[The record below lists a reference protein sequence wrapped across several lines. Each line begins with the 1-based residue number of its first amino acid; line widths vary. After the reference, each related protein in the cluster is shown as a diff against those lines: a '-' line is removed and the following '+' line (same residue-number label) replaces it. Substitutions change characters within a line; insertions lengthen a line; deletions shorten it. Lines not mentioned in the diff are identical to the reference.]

1 MENVFIVFDEFF
13 KIFQSSEHWRSMLN
27 ERENSV
33 WHREENVAEHTRMVI
48 SWYKNNLASNRNDT
62 QKLLTLVAAAFHD
75 IGKPSSRIVTL
86 KEDGSEK
93 RGYHGHEIRSAR
105 MWINFA
111 VDNSDVRDLLRF
123 NMEDIS
129 FVALMLEHHVPFALK
144 KVAKREA
151 LKSAFFNR
159 KGEQGHQAWLDLLM
173 SDQMGRIS
181 DNKADKI
188 AKVEE
193 WMEEWKL
200 VRVSIV

>member
-1 MENVFIVFDEFF
+1 MTSFERFDAFY
-13 KIFQSSEHWRSMLN
+13 KIFAKTDLALAMMN
-27 ERENSV
+27 EQENSQ
-33 WHREENVAEHTRMVI
+33 WHRESSVWRHTQMLLE
-48 SWYKNNLASNRNDT
+48 WYKENLFNSRNESM
-62 QKLLTLVAAAFHD
+62 QMLTMVAAAFHD

-111 VDNSDVRDLLRF
+111 VDNSEVRDLLRF

>member
-1 MENVFIVFDEFF
+1 MLDRFNYFHEKFS
-13 KIFQSSEHWRSMLN
+13 KSELARAMMN
-27 ERENSV
+27 EREDSP
-33 WHREENVAEHTRMVI
+33 WHRESSVWRHTQMLLD
-48 SWYKNNLASNRNDT
+48 WYKDNLFSSRSDGMRMLTMVAS
-62 QKLLTLVAAAFHD
+62 LMHD

-111 VDNSDVRDLLRF
+111 VDNSEVRDLLRF